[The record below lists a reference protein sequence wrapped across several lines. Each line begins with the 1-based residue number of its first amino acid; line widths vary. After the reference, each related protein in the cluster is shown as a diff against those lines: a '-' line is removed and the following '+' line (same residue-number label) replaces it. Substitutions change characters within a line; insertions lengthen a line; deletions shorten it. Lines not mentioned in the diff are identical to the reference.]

1 MKENNPLSPHIQ
13 IYNWHISSLISIS
26 HRITGIINIILITLI
41 CLWTAL
47 LLLGDIN
54 YELIQKFFETFFGKF
69 LIMGTVWS
77 FSFQILSEIR
87 HLFWDLGLGFE
98 LKTSNITGLL
108 VIFGSFVLTI
118 LIFTLGS
125 SVILMPLM
133 LWFLFNLVSYY
144 DKSYDEVLL
153 FFTSQPTKFLF
164 SLFII
169 FAYFYSSLSISE
181 VFEDYI
187 ESEKLKYVAN
197 RLLYLFA
204 IIIPISTL
212 LLLFKLS
219 L

>member
-1 MKENNPLSPHIQ
+1 M
-13 IYNWHISSLISIS
+13 
-26 HRITGIINIILITLI
+26 INATKKWI
-41 CLWTAL
+41 
-47 LLLGDIN
+47 
-54 YELIQKFFETFFGKF
+54 F
-69 LIMGTVWS
+69 LKI
-77 FSFQILSEIR
+77 
-87 HLFWDLGLGFE
+87 
-98 LKTSNITGLL
+98 
-108 VIFGSFVLTI
+108 
-118 LIFTLGS
+118 S
-125 SVILMPLM
+125 SVILVPLM

-153 FFTSQPTKFLF
+153 FFTGQPTKFLF